1 VIGAF
6 LNALGILAGA
16 LFGFTA
22 RQPLALR
29 TQNFFKTALGAFTVW
44 FGLRL
49 IGENVHGTFFTGLK
63 QLLVAGAGVVLGFWL
78 GKILRLQNLS
88 NRLGHYAANRL
99 AAAQKNPPGKS
110 ADGLAAVTI
119 LFCAAPLGIL
129 GAVTD
134 GLSGYYFLLLLKAV
148 MDGLAMTSFV
158 KMFRWPVALAAVPVL
173 LFLHSLTLAVR
184 FGVQPWLAPLGLVPA
199 VNLAAGL
206 ITCTVA
212 LVIFEVRRVE
222 LNNYLPG
229 LIIAPLL
236 AHLWAA

>member
-6 LNALGILAGA
+6 LNGLGLLAGA

-22 RQPLALR
+22 RAPLSLR
-29 TQNFFKTALGAFTVW
+29 AQYFFKTALGVFTVW

-63 QLLVAGAGVVLGFWL
+63 QLLLAALGVVLGYWL
-78 GKILRLQNLS
+78 GQLLRLQTLS

-99 AAAQKNPPGKS
+99 AGAQKNPPGKS

-119 LFCAAPLGIL
+119 LFCAAPLGIV

-158 KMFRWPVALAAVPVL
+158 KIFRWPVVFAVVPVV
-173 LFLHSLTLAVR
+173 LFLNGLTLVVR
-184 FGVQPWLAPLGLVPA
+184 TGAAPWLAAHGLIPA
-199 VNLAAGL
+199 VQLAAGL
-206 ITCTVA
+206 ITCTIA
-212 LVIFEVRRVE
+212 LVIFEIRRVE

-229 LIIAPLL
+229 LVVAPLL
-236 AHLWAA
+236 AHFG